1 MQGKGHEDSRG
12 ERSGGLR
19 VLVTSIYGP
28 THIDEEFLEHEDGD
42 DGHSGYEKGRKK
54 RSDIWAELLV

>member
-1 MQGKGHEDSRG
+1 
-12 ERSGGLR
+12 
-19 VLVTSIYGP
+19 VLVTSVYGP

-42 DGHSGYEKGRKK
+42 DGHSGYEKDRKK

>member
-1 MQGKGHEDSRG
+1 M
-12 ERSGGLR
+12 
-19 VLVTSIYGP
+19 LVTSIYGP
-28 THIDEEFLEHEDGD
+28 TRIDEEFLEHEDGD